1 MGFIES
7 SDTLRFSSNKLLI
20 ELCGQLDRNLSKIE
34 SWTGVQIVR
43 RGNALSIYGAKD
55 NCDLTRK
62 LISDLYSDLERGKT
76 LDEREL
82 DIYFQQVEDE
92 KGKQLEISLKYF
104 DGKPVIKEI
113 SRVSKPGMRV
123 YSSVKAMPT
132 YKNNM
137 GITILSTSKG
147 VMTNFAA
154 QNANLGGEILCR
166 VY

>member
-1 MGFIES
+1 MVRKPKIACPASKMKVAILKVLQEEGFI
-7 SDTLRFSSNKLLI
+7 
-20 ELCGQLDRNLSKIE
+20 
-34 SWTGVQIVR
+34 
-43 RGNALSIYGAKD
+43 RGFEI
-55 NCDLTRK
+55 
-62 LISDLYSDLERGKT
+62 I
-76 LDEREL
+76 
-82 DIYFQQVEDE
+82 EDE

-104 DGKPVIKEI
+104 DGRPVIKEI

-123 YSSVKAMPT
+123 YSSVKTMPSF
-132 YKNNM
+132 KNNM